1 MFRNRCLRALV
12 CVVVLVALLP
22 APAAAVDPSIDGL
35 PSIDVSAPADSAG
48 ASTGRAA
55 LQSTDR
61 NAVSAQQ
68 TIEPLPTLAAVTDLE
83 GEWRA
88 PGAVSVDWSDV
99 PDADGYEIT
108 VLTNGEWLLLGPRS
122 DVAGVVIEFDGS
134 SALVAGLPA
143 DAASHW
149 LAVRARNAQGLAPWS
164 HSVEVDVPESISTGA
179 SELPSFDPFTTP
191 THSGID
197 LERLRDAAA
206 TITPEEADCDAV
218 PALDVAGVTV
228 VEPPADLGDSDA
240 APTVLE
246 VVRIAGGCLV
256 VEYVEL
262 DGRTAAQMREMLA
275 GDDSVFAAGVPLRAV
290 QTDHDDGAHAPHTG
304 GHHNDGAGEQWHL
317 PQPEMDRLWAGWKD
331 ENPVTVAVL
340 DTGVDK
346 RHPDFDDRIVTGG
359 LDACHRVDSGSH
371 GTSMAGVIAARLD
384 RGTTPDTHVA
394 GVAPD
399 AKLLPIQ
406 VTRPPD
412 VDDPPGCEKDT
423 RLTVAVAMAVKSGA
437 RVINMSFSAELELVD
452 EISENVGGVEIS
464 PDVTDDTFEL
474 ALRAAAM
481 LGVVSV
487 TSVGNCGDN
496 SLISVTDDET
506 GLVSRIH
513 DYEHQGCTRLNED
526 RAPAVYSLQG
536 NVIAVAAIDES
547 GERARFS
554 TASAVVDVAAPG
566 AHTDDEKGILT
577 TEKCISVTQCGT
589 FEARG
594 TSPAAAYVSG
604 VVAHMLNRHPG
615 ATVGQVRAALE
626 HSAAMPPAIRPPVPA
641 PHSLVVPRFR
651 GRDGDE
657 RIVPPP
663 TREFGR
669 GIVDPAGAV
678 SQLGRLLLGGV
689 TPKGPHG
696 GFVQVSSGS
705 EHTCGLRASGQ
716 VLCWGDSDVV
726 AETPVFAFTSL
737 SSPPTAG
744 YVCGVRIDGAV
755 QCWGD
760 VPAVLATAVA
770 GSDMADAP
778 DGRFTEVAV
787 GDAHVCGLRP
797 AGGVVCWGDSSN
809 DRTAVPFD
817 RFGSEADDRATG
829 IVAGAA
835 HTCAITGSSDLVC
848 WGDDSEGQLPPSTL
862 PWAVRE
868 VAAGASHTCV
878 VNVNSNVSCWGDND
892 HGQRGAPGGRLE
904 GISAGADHTCAR
916 DAETDSA
923 VCWGFNLL
931 GQSDAPAGRLAHVS
945 AGGRHTCALDPF
957 ASLAC
962 WGDNQF
968 GQSNPAVLASLT
980 LTDTDSGL
988 DLLAGD
994 FDSGTF
1000 EYTVQAVADAVRV
1013 GWTLSDGVR
1022 LGLAVTVLDADGD
1035 EVVEGGLVR
1044 LTPGAVL
1051 RIRVSSLWGFG
1062 PERVY
1067 KVTAEDPPRLL
1078 SLSVRNVIGGY
1089 DCPGAGCGLYA
1100 LDPAFDPDYLWYRAS
1115 VWPDV
1120 SLLTVGFTA
1129 AGGAVTVTP
1138 ADADAAMEGH
1148 QVALTST
1155 NGFASVDAGSLHT
1168 CGLRSGGSVRCWG
1181 ASYPAVTDV
1190 PSGRYSRVSTGWGH
1204 ACAVTTGGSV
1214 RCWGDDEFGQ
1224 SQPPSG
1230 RFSSVS
1236 AGWGHT
1242 CGLKTDKTVACW
1254 GYDFSGQSRPPDGM
1268 FSAVAAGG
1276 NHSCGILAGG
1286 SLRCWGL
1293 NSSRQASPPGGTFVS
1308 VSAGWRH
1315 TCAVKDDATVACW
1328 GNNGSGQTAAPTGKF
1343 SSVSAGEHHSCGLK
1357 TGGTVACWGEN
1368 GSRQADPSG
1377 RTFVSVS
1384 AGQRHSCALT
1394 ATGQVDCWGAS
1405 SAARAALD
1413 HGLAITVSS
1422 SVEPARRTVYTV
1434 LIDRRVTYVGLG
1446 AQGGADAVDAAR
1458 NAIIEAA
1465 DPSAKTRAAPAS
1477 DSAAACTPTVI
1488 RFADAELRSG
1498 VEAALGKNAGEP
1510 ISASELAGL
1519 TELRLP
1525 RNGDSADAP
1534 TIVDLSGLGGA
1545 TGLRVLDLAGHSVS
1559 DVSALSCLGRLE
1571 TLVLSANPI
1580 ADTTPLSALTT
1591 LTTLWLDRTGIDDLS
1606 DLASLTGLR
1615 RLFLY
1620 GNSIEDISDI
1630 SALSSL
1636 TDLYLDHNAI
1646 DGIAAVSSLTGLAR
1660 LGLGGNDITSLGA
1673 LQALNGLKHLYAY
1686 DNELTDIGVVSGLSG
1701 LDSLWASGNTLT
1713 EVSAVGQ
1720 LAGLDYAD
1728 VRLNRVSDVSPLNAL
1743 TGVVHAAPQQD
1754 GVVAFADGVLAAV
1767 VRAALGHAS
1776 DETVTEAQLG
1786 KLKTLS
1792 HFGSDSEGRI
1802 RDLSGLEHAV
1812 SLTELK
1818 LRDHRVRDVSPLAG
1832 LRSLVALDLQQNGFA
1847 DLAQLAS
1854 LTRLKLLGLIGNGIA
1869 SLDALPVMAG
1879 LEKLYLD
1886 INRIGDVSRLADFTG
1901 LDRLG
1906 LASNRISDIAP
1917 LAQLTRVDTLTLSDN
1932 PLMDIDAL
1940 AGLADLAYLEMS
1952 WTGAADLTPLGRL
1965 GNLLVLDAAG
1975 NGITSI
1981 DALRGH
1987 AALVSLYL
1995 DDNEIS
2001 DIAALAGLRQLR
2013 TLYIARNRI
2022 TDLTSLES
2030 LGQLTVHGHDQQALP
2045 PATQQDKE

>member
-12 CVVVLVALLP
+12 CVVALVALLP
-22 APAAAVDPSIDGL
+22 APAAAVDPPIDGL

-48 ASTGRAA
+48 ASSGQAA
-55 LQSTDR
+55 LQPADG
-61 NAVSAQQ
+61 NAVPAQQ

-88 PGAVSVDWSDV
+88 PGVVSVDWSDV

-108 VLTNGEWLLLGPRS
+108 VLASGEWLLLDPRS
-122 DVAGVVIEFDGS
+122 DIAGVVIEFDGS

-143 DAASHW
+143 DASSHW
-149 LAVRARNAQGLAPWS
+149 FAVRARNAQGLAPWS
-164 HSVEVDVPESISTGA
+164 NSVEVEVSASTAAGA
-179 SELPSFDPFTTP
+179 SELASFDPFTTP
-191 THSGID
+191 TRSGID
-197 LERLRDAAA
+197 LERLREAAA
-206 TITPEEADCDAV
+206 TITPEQADCDSV

-246 VVRIAGGCLV
+246 VVRIAGACLV

-262 DGRTAAQMREMLA
+262 DGRTAAQMRELLA
-275 GDDSVFAAGVPLRAV
+275 GDDSVFAAGVPPRDV
-290 QTDHDDGAHAPHTG
+290 QTAHDDGAHAPHTG
-304 GHHNDGAGEQWHL
+304 GHHTDGAGEQWHL
-317 PQPEMDRLWAGWKD
+317 PQPMIDRLWAGWKD

-340 DTGVDK
+340 DTGVDED
-346 RHPDFDDRIVTGG
+346 HPDLEDQIVTGG
-359 LDACHRVDSGSH
+359 LDACHREGSTSH
-371 GTSMAGVIAARLD
+371 GTLMAGIIAAKLD
-384 RGTTPDTHVA
+384 RGTTPDTYVA
-394 GVAPD
+394 GVAPN
-399 AKLLPIQ
+399 AKLLPIH
-406 VTRPPD
+406 VAPPEGT
-412 VDDPPGCEKDT
+412 PTAEGCT
-423 RLTVAVAMAVKSGA
+423 PLGPYTAAVATAVNSGA
-437 RVINMSFSAELELVD
+437 RVINLSLSVD
-452 EISENVGGVEIS
+452 IGIDGDNTQNVGGVEIS
-464 PDVTDDTFEL
+464 SRVTDDTFEL
-474 ALRAAAM
+474 ASRAAAM
-481 LGVVSV
+481 LGVVVV
-487 TSVGNCGDN
+487 TSAGNCGN
-496 SLISVTDDET
+496 PLEVTTKDGHTVPHFET
-506 GLVSRIH
+506 
-513 DYEHQGCTRLNED
+513 QGCSEHNEQS
-526 RAPAVYSLQG
+526 APAAYSLQG
-536 NVIAVAAIDES
+536 DVITVAAIDES
-547 GERARFS
+547 GQRAAFS
-554 TASAVVDVAAPG
+554 TMSDLVDVSAPG
-566 AHTDDEKGILT
+566 VGILT
-577 TEKCISVTQCGT
+577 TEKCTSVGVCGT
-589 FEARG
+589 DDAGG
-594 TSPAAAYVSG
+594 TSAAAAYVSG
-604 VVAHMLNRHPG
+604 VVAHMLNRHPA

-626 HSAAMPPAIRPPVPA
+626 YSAAMPPAIRPPVPA
-641 PHSLVVPRFR
+641 PHSLVVPRLR
-651 GRDGDE
+651 GRDGDD

-678 SQLGRLLLGGV
+678 TQLGRLLLGGV

-696 GFVQVSSGS
+696 GFVQVSAGS

-716 VLCWGDSDVV
+716 VRCWGDSDV
-726 AETPVFAFTSL
+726 ADETPVLAFASL

-778 DGRFTEVAV
+778 DGRFTEIAV

-817 RFGSEADDRATG
+817 RFGSEADDRATA

-868 VAAGASHTCV
+868 VAAGAAHTCV
-878 VNVNSNVSCWGDND
+878 VNVNSKVSCWGDND
-892 HGQRGAPGGRLE
+892 HGQRGAPSGRLE

-931 GQSDAPAGRLAHVS
+931 GQSDAPTGRLAHVS

-957 ASLAC
+957 ASLTC

-1000 EYTVQAVADAVRV
+1000 EYTVDAVADAVRV
-1013 GWTLSDGVR
+1013 GWTRSDGAR
-1022 LGLAVTVLDADGD
+1022 LGLAVTAFDADGD
-1035 EVVEGGLVR
+1035 EVAEGGSVR

-1078 SLSVRNVIGGY
+1078 SLSMRNVIGGF
-1089 DCPGAGCGLYA
+1089 DCPGAGCRRLY
-1100 LDPAFDPDYLWYRAS
+1100 LNPEFDPDFLWYRTS
-1115 VWPDV
+1115 VWPYV
-1120 SLLTVGFTA
+1120 SLLTVEFTA

-1138 ADADAAMEGH
+1138 ADADAAVEGH

-1155 NGFASVDAGSLHT
+1155 TGFASVDAGSLHT

-1181 ASYPAVTDV
+1181 ASYPTVTDV
-1190 PSGRYSRVSTGWGH
+1190 PSGRYSQVSTGWGH

-1254 GYDFSGQSRPPDGM
+1254 GYNFSGQSRPPDGM

-1276 NHSCGILAGG
+1276 NHSCGILTSG

-1293 NSSRQASPPGGTFVS
+1293 NSSRQASPPGGTFMS

-1343 SSVSAGEHHSCGLK
+1343 SSVSAGEGHSCGLK
-1357 TGGTVACWGEN
+1357 TDKTVACWGAN
-1368 GSRQADPSG
+1368 DSGQARVPAG
-1377 RTFVSVS
+1377 AFVSVS
-1384 AGQRHSCALT
+1384 AGQHHSCSLNAAGT
-1394 ATGQVDCWGAS
+1394 VVCRGST
-1405 SAARAALD
+1405 SAAWAALD
-1413 HGLAITVSS
+1413 HRLVITVSS
-1422 SVEPARRTVYTV
+1422 SVEPVRRTVYTV
-1434 LIDRRVTYVGLG
+1434 LIDRVFFVVSPE

-1510 ISASELAGL
+1510 ISPSELAGL

-1525 RNGDSADAP
+1525 RNGDNADAP
-1534 TIVDLSGLGGA
+1534 AIVDLSGLGGA
-1545 TGLRVLDLAGHSVS
+1545 TGLRVLDLAGHSAS

-1580 ADTTPLSALTT
+1580 ADTAPLSALTT

-1615 RLFLY
+1615 RLFVY
-1620 GNSIEDISDI
+1620 GNSIDDISDI

-1660 LGLGGNDITSLGA
+1660 LGLGGNDITSLDA
-1673 LQALNGLKHLYAY
+1673 VQALHGLEHLYAY

-1743 TGVVHAAPQQD
+1743 TGVVHAVPQQD

-1767 VRAALGHAS
+1767 VRAALGQVS

-1792 HFGSDSEGRI
+1792 HFGSDSAGRI

-1886 INRIGDVSRLADFTG
+1886 INRISDVSRLAGFTG

-1906 LASNRISDIAP
+1906 LASNGISDIAP
-1917 LAQLTRVDTLTLSDN
+1917 LAHLTRVDTLTLSDN

-1940 AGLADLAYLEMS
+1940 AGLADLAYLEMN

-1965 GNLLVLDAAG
+1965 GNLVVLDAAG

-1995 DDNEIS
+1995 DDNQIS
-2001 DIAALAGLRQLR
+2001 DIAPLAGLRQLR
-2013 TLYIARNRI
+2013 TMYIARNRI
-2022 TDLTSLES
+2022 TDFTSLEP
-2030 LGQLTVHGHDQQALP
+2030 LERLTVHGHDQQAPP